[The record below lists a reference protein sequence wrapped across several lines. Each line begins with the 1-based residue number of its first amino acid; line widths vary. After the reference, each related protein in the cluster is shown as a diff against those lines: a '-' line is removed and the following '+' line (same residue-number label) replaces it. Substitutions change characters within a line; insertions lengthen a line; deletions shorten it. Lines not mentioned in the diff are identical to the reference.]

1 MDQPQPQRR
10 RRIDRIIA
18 ADYLDGLGQRSAA
31 ELRAMRDE
39 CRQEESRLS
48 YNRRLLH
55 GTLDIVRAE
64 LARRAGAEQAPGGL
78 LEQLTSILADE
89 PPAAPRAVRDA
100 PLYDP
105 ERADGRRREDA
116 HLADALL
123 VRLPD
128 LDDAEVA
135 ALAERL
141 SGEER
146 TISGERRTVLAHLD
160 RLQEELMARYR
171 DGSATVDE
179 VVASVARPGAGGQQD
194 PGRP

>member
-1 MDQPQPQRR
+1 MDQSERR
-10 RRIDRIIA
+10 RRIDRITA
-18 ADYLDGLGQRSAA
+18 ADYLHGLGQRSAA

-64 LARRAGAEQAPGGL
+64 LSRRAGAEPTTGGL

-89 PPAAPRAVRDA
+89 PPAGPRAVRDA

-105 ERADGRRREDA
+105 EQADGRRREDVQ
-116 HLADALL
+116 LADAVLL
-123 VRLPD
+123 RLPD

-141 SGEER
+141 SAEER
-146 TISGERRTVLAHLD
+146 AISGQRRTVLAHLD

-179 VVASVARPGAGGQQD
+179 VVASVARPDAGGRQD